1 MMVPPLH
8 TLPRMTPALAGRA
21 ALIVAS
27 AANEVSPDSY
37 QEEHLVW
44 SPSFAPQFAIAATTC
59 VALALLVSQSPL
71 GRSGA
76 AAWYPVYDTLFV
88 RTGLWTVLG
97 LLSSSCCLLQ
107 LMLNAFSIGC
117 AGFNTV
123 LGPVRPYFMA
133 LALTLQAVMW
143 QGVLTGEAP
152 MDPAITSTALTV
164 SLTFLPELLNAVM
177 QRDAVPAADVD
188 LRLRVGGMG
197 CTACSVKVKA
207 ALEGVDGVSSCTV
220 AFEEGCAQLQLDG
233 SGFGAAE
240 ERAAVEQRA
249 IAALAKAGFEGAPAA
264 AAGA

>member
-1 MMVPPLH
+1 MMMVPALH

-21 ALIVAS
+21 ALVVAS

-59 VALALLVSQSPL
+59 VAAALLVSQSPL

-207 ALEGVDGVSSCTV
+207 ALEGVDGVSGCTV
-220 AFEEGCAQLQLDG
+220 VFEEGCAQLQLD
-233 SGFGAAE
+233 SGE

-249 IAALAKAGFEGAPAA
+249 IAALAEAGFEGAAK
-264 AAGA
+264 